1 MTMAQDLD
9 KARRQ
14 SRGMLIALVVLF
26 FGGMLVAG
34 LLRFSGW
41 QPEGMKNK
49 GEMLEPYGD
58 LRDHT
63 PTLAGGGPYRWD
75 DEPRIWRIVVAPVAC
90 EGSRRDACGELLRD
104 INTVW
109 RLMGKDADRVHV
121 LWVGA
126 PPAGITLP
134 REVRVLRADAV
145 LPAKLPRGTGAVV
158 NANGAAVGKEG
169 GDAAWLVDPN
179 GFVVLRYASGFDPG
193 DLRADLARL
202 LKVN

>member
-1 MTMAQDLD
+1 MTTGQDPGKVL
-9 KARRQ
+9 RHN
-14 SRGMLIALVVLF
+14 RGMLIAIIVIF

-41 QPEGMKNK
+41 RPEGTKNK
-49 GEMLEPYGD
+49 GEMLEPYSD
-58 LRDHT
+58 LREHT
-63 PTLAGGGPYRWD
+63 LTLAAGGIYRWD
-75 DEPRIWRIVVAPVAC
+75 DEPRIWRIVVAPDAC
-90 EGSRRDACGELLRD
+90 EASRRVECGELLREVD
-104 INTVW
+104 TVW

-126 PPAGITLP
+126 PPAGVSLP

-145 LPAKLPRGTGAVV
+145 LPATLPRGK
-158 NANGAAVGKEG
+158 AAAGIAT

-179 GFVVLRYASGFDPG
+179 GFVVLRYAPGFDPG
-193 DLRADLARL
+193 DLRTDLARL